1 MIDVLNVKVRIETLA
16 RFSSNSIDLDL
27 YETPESSKRCKS
39 SSGEEDQTPPSR
51 MVPASSTTDVPDSTT
66 PFTDSYDNQ
75 FHSHP
80 SHFYDPNLYAS
91 PYSRFTPTYPFAYS
105 PMTPMGSTS
114 TSNPFT
120 LAAAAAS
127 RYSNPYAFS
136 SPYYQH
142 PTSS

>member
-1 MIDVLNVKVRIETLA
+1 LCC
-16 RFSSNSIDLDL
+16 FPLDL
-27 YETPESSKRCKS
+27 YITPESSKRCKS

-51 MVPASSTTDVPDSTT
+51 IVPASSTADVPDSTT
-66 PFTDSYDNQ
+66 PFADIYDNQ
-75 FHSHP
+75 FHAHQ
-80 SHFYDPNLYAS
+80 SHFYDTNLYGS

-105 PMTPMGSTS
+105 PMTPMGPTS
-114 TSNPFT
+114 TTNPFT

-127 RYSNPYAFS
+127 RYSSPYTFS